1 MTNGYKHA
9 NFLKNMK
16 GIPKHWFVYKSSM
29 FGKDMR
35 FANLETH
42 KDLIISPIYTKGDSS
57 YGKGNDYVHVIY
69 GGGGIKVLK
78 NIKSAKRFA
87 KSYMRK
93 H

>member
-35 FANLETH
+35 FANLV
-42 KDLIISPIYTKGDSS
+42 SC
-57 YGKGNDYVHVIY
+57 
-69 GGGGIKVLK
+69 KVK
-78 NIKSAKRFA
+78 VT
-87 KSYMRK
+87 
-93 H
+93 